1 MASAKSI
8 QRHQRIALTQFQK
21 HQVCKY
27 ATSNPH
33 LKNYEILN
41 FVRELL
47 NRPNFP
53 QSTLSSL
60 LIKNGIRTG
69 QPGQRGRPHTTK
81 TDATADD
88 GNVNNNNDN
97 NNTNTSILIQPAS
110 QDLLKNDN
118 LMFPAPGVCRTRTSG
133 HSAVDEQMLA
143 LLLET
148 ISQGQ
153 RKITRDWLRKQAIL
167 RLRATKEHFNGRQ
180 LSQYLK
186 QLETKYYLA
195 YWVGKFLSSSGDFSY
210 QNMLDKISI
219 HFPSICYAAVPGVE
233 AAAQVKRELPDDNP
247 IAVSSYDLPAGV
259 SVSST
264 PSTFHVPIVS
274 QPVPDAQ
281 SIQLHCDFLLDT
293 QLFQGLGGSYW
304 QESIE
309 LLPSMDELPALPPV
323 LNMDSMDQFSF
334 DQEYVPLPT
343 GADAA
348 SQYSPASDYTLATP
362 TQHYQECDSRSGLE
376 WDETELLAGMQDQ
389 AVLMDTESNQHS
401 LFLNNSLDLSAQE
414 SLCANVLD
422 LF

>member
-47 NRPNFP
+47 GRPNFP

-69 QPGQRGRPHTTK
+69 QPGQRGRPHTTR
-81 TDATADD
+81 TDANADD
-88 GNVNNNNDN
+88 GNVNSNDN
-97 NNTNTSILIQPAS
+97 NNNSILIQPAS

-195 YWVGKFLSSSGDFSY
+195 YWVGKFLSSSGEFSY
-210 QNMLDKISI
+210 QDMLDKISI
-219 HFPSICYAAVPGVE
+219 HFPSISYAAVPGVE
-233 AAAQVKRELPDDNP
+233 VAAQVKREVIDESA
-247 IAVSSYDLPAGV
+247 IAVSSYDLATGV
-259 SVSST
+259 PVSTT

-274 QPVPDAQ
+274 QPVPDVQ
-281 SIQLHCDFLLDT
+281 SIQLHCDFPLDT
-293 QLFQGLGGSYW
+293 QLFQDLGGPYW

-309 LLPSMDELPALPPV
+309 LLPSVDELPALPPV
-323 LNMDSMDQFSF
+323 LNMDAMDQFSF
-334 DQEYVPLPT
+334 EHEYMPLPT

-348 SQYSPASDYTLATP
+348 SQYSPASDYTLSTP
-362 TQHYQECDSRSGLE
+362 TQQYQDDSRSGLD

-389 AVLMDTESNQHS
+389 VVLMDTESNQHS
-401 LFLNNSLDLSAQE
+401 LFLNNSLDLNAQD